1 MIRLHPGRHLPFRL
15 AVLATTLLLLCSL
28 QAQEKGRG
36 RKYKPP
42 PPTCKVSVTVVRADN
57 GKPVEDA
64 SVIFHPIEHGK
75 DAGSMELKTNEDGRT
90 NLDLIPVG
98 DTTRVQVIAN
108 GFQTFGGEYEL
119 PGDSKDIVIK
129 LHKPGRQYSIYE
141 THPDQAGANQ
151 SGSGDSGG
159 RKNQSGQ
166 KPPE

>member
-1 MIRLHPGRHLPFRL
+1 MIRFHFGRRWPSRL
-15 AVLATTLLLLCSL
+15 AVLATTLLFVCSL
-28 QAQEKGRG
+28 HAQEKGRG

-42 PPTCKVSVTVVRADN
+42 PPTCKVSVMVVRADN

-90 NLDLIPVG
+90 TLDLIPMG
-98 DTTRVQVIAN
+98 DTARVQVIAT

-141 THPDQAGANQ
+141 THPDQASSNQ
-151 SGSGDSGG
+151 TGQQGS
-159 RKNQSGQ
+159 Q
-166 KPPE
+166 KPPQ

>member
-1 MIRLHPGRHLPFRL
+1 MIRLHFGRRLPFRL
-15 AVLATTLLLLCSL
+15 AALATTLLLLCTL

-42 PPTCKVSVTVVRADN
+42 PLTCKVSVTVVRADN

-98 DTTRVQVIAN
+98 DTTRVQVIAA

-141 THPDQAGANQ
+141 THPDQ
-151 SGSGDSGG
+151 SSS
-159 RKNQSGQ
+159 NQSGQ
-166 KPPE
+166 PGSQKPPQPQ

>member
-1 MIRLHPGRHLPFRL
+1 MIRLHLGSRSPSRL
-15 AVLATTLLLLCSL
+15 AVFGAMLLLVFSL
-28 QAQEKGRG
+28 QAQENGRG

-64 SVIFHPIEHGK
+64 SVIFHPTEHGK

-90 NLDLIPVG
+90 TLDLIPVG
-98 DTTRVQVIAN
+98 DTARVQVIAT

-141 THPDQAGANQ
+141 THPDQ
-151 SGSGDSGG
+151 GSS
-159 RKNQSGQ
+159 NQSGQ
-166 KPPE
+166 QGGQKPPQ

>member
-1 MIRLHPGRHLPFRL
+1 MTRNSFRHGL
-15 AVLATTLLLLCSL
+15 VLLGVALLLLTGAE
-28 QAQEKGRG
+28 AQQKGRG

-64 SVIFHPIEHGK
+64 SVIFHPIEHGR

-90 NLDLIPVG
+90 TLDLIPVG
-98 DTTRVQVIAN
+98 DTARVQVIAS

-141 THPDQAGANQ
+141 THPDQGSSNQ
-151 SGSGDSGG
+151 SDQQGS
-159 RKNQSGQ
+159 Q
-166 KPPE
+166 KPPQ